1 MKNLKKLNRG
11 NLKAING
18 GAVCNENCPPG
29 PYGPGPSF
37 PRSCEAYNAL
47 PKCCQSKVLVHM
59 DCVDGGLS

>member
-29 PYGPGPSF
+29 PYGP
-37 PRSCEAYNAL
+37 
-47 PKCCQSKVLVHM
+47 VLVFHVHVKHTM
-59 DCVDGGLS
+59 LYQNVANLKF

>member
-1 MKNLKKLNRG
+1 MKS
-11 NLKAING
+11 ING

-29 PYGPGPSF
+29 PYGLGPGF